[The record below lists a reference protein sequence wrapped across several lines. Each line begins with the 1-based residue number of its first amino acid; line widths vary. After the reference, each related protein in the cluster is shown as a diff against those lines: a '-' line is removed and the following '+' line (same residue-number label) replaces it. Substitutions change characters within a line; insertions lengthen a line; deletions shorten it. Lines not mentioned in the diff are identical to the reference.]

1 MRIIF
6 LVVAAFVFSSSLL
19 AQHGH
24 DNHRGGH
31 GRASVSIIASLPFGA
46 AAVSLGNEH
55 YHYYHGTF
63 YQPVQQG
70 YAIVPAPMGILVPT
84 LPPGSVSVIIG
95 ARNYFRF
102 GGVFYLPLES
112 QGYQTVLPPAG
123 SDSAAPQ
130 AAKDTYEKMEI
141 EGKTYY
147 KKGSKIYKAS
157 VSDKGEVVY
166 EEVGKASKG

>member
-1 MRIIF
+1 MKIIF
-6 LVVAAFVFSSSLL
+6 LAAALLAFSSSLL

-24 DNHRGGH
+24 GSHRGGH
-31 GRASVSIIASLPFGA
+31 GGASVSVVASLPFGA
-46 AAVSLGNEH
+46 AAVSLGNER

-63 YQPVQQG
+63 YHPVPNG
-70 YAIVPAPMGILVPT
+70 YAIVPAPMGVIVPV
-84 LPPGSVSVIIG
+84 LPPNSVSVIIG
-95 ARNYFRF
+95 SRNYFRF
-102 GGVFYLPLES
+102 GGVFYLPLQT
-112 QGYQTVLPPAG
+112 QGYQTVPAPAG

-157 VSDKGEVVY
+157 LTDKGEVVY